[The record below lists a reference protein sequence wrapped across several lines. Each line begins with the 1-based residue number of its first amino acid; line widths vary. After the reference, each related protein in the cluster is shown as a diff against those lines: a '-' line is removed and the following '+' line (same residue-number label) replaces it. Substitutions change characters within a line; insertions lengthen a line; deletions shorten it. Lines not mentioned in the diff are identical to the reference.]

1 MALKIIGTSVSV
13 AGCVGIYDI
22 LFRNEPD
29 IRIHPKPQSYEGV
42 PHDRWPSQRMI
53 VEATSSNII
62 NLPLQTRGITHR
74 GLKEYHPAKGGF
86 LGSGRWVLTSYASSS
101 VFPSPPFKAD
111 LLYSNKTDPLFEFA
125 PKQPFTHADELPYH
139 FAADLLENPV
149 ETEVVYVDHW
159 GVEKKK
165 VMNWVE
171 NVTA

>member
-22 LFRNEPD
+22 LFRNEPVL
-29 IRIHPKPQSYEGV
+29 RIHPKPQSYEGV

-74 GLKEYHPAKGGF
+74 GLKEYYPAKGGF
-86 LGSGRWVLTSYASSS
+86 LGSGRWVLTSYTTGHSVLSST
-101 VFPSPPFKAD
+101 PSKG
-111 LLYSNKTDPLFEFA
+111 DPLFEFA

-171 NVTA
+171 NVTT